1 MGTEQVPTDDRRM
14 CRILYSRVTG
24 SWEPPD
30 VSAED

>member
-1 MGTEQVPTDDRRM
+1 MGTAQVPTDDRRM
-14 CRILYSRVTG
+14 CQILYSRVTR